1 MWFTLNH
8 LHRPQLPLTTKYKA
22 VHFTKKQSAESFQT
36 CKVERLKR
44 FMFRLSKRAHSSNMQ
59 RGFSAMTS
67 WESCVYSVISQTCLC
82 RLFHFIFHADSRG
95 RLRSWRS
102 VHIYGLTINKR
113 DKKKKER
120 KKKAEPRR
128 QCDQEMMLD
137 NNLRIHRNSSCSQ

>member
-113 DKKKKER
+113 DKKKK
-120 KKKAEPRR
+120 KKEKKRQSRGDSVIRR
-128 QCDQEMMLD
+128 
-137 NNLRIHRNSSCSQ
+137 